1 VEEKFEESREL
12 IFRQWFLDDS
22 NLLIRIEKIVK
33 EVAKKQGLQKRPFKR
48 KKISI
53 LFPRAGN

>member
-33 EVAKKQGLQKRPFKR
+33 EVAKKTRFA
-48 KKISI
+48 KKI
-53 LFPRAGN
+53 F